1 MDGAWR
7 VHRRCVECMLK
18 VHGECTEGVW
28 RVCKRCAEG
37 VQRVCRGC
45 AEGVQRADFM
55 LIRFLNGNDLIGCS
69 EIHSRYMKGAQKVH
83 RGV

>member
-1 MDGAWR
+1 MESAQ
-7 VHRRCVECMLK
+7 K
-18 VHGECTEGVW
+18 VCGGYA
-28 RVCKRCAEG
+28 KD

-69 EIHSRYMKGAQKVH
+69 GDP
-83 RGV
+83 